1 MCKIFKTLVLM
12 AMITFC
18 FVIPVSAAETI
29 KINTLIENMKEF
41 DKQEVTIEGEAI
53 GEAMLRGEYSWIN
66 ISDDTNATG
75 IWLTASDAKKIT
87 YFGDYKHIGDT
98 VRITGTFSRNCL
110 EHGGDVD
117 LHGSSFEI
125 VAKGR
130 AVQEEI
136 TLVKIFVAAGLFCA
150 GLIVSY
156 MFWQHRNE
164 YNRAAG

>member
-1 MCKIFKTLVLM
+1 MCKIFKTLFLT

-18 FVIPVSAAETI
+18 FAIPVSAAEAI
-29 KINTLIENMKEF
+29 KINTLIDHMKEL
-41 DKQEVTIEGEAI
+41 DKQAVTVEGEAI
-53 GEAMLRGEYSWIN
+53 GEAMVRGEYSWIN

-75 IWLTASDAKKIT
+75 IWLTASDSKKIT

-98 VRITGTFSRNCL
+98 VRITGIFSRNCL

-117 LHGSSFEI
+117 VHSSSFEI

-130 AVQEEI
+130 TVQEEI
-136 TLVKIFVAAGLFCA
+136 TREKIFVAAFLFCA

-156 MFWQHRNE
+156 IFWQHRNE